1 MGWDTNTEMT
11 TRFNPP
17 AAARKKRLSSLTLVI
32 LAVSILPLV
41 LMGFG
46 VFYLSKYKQN
56 LIEAAYEHMQREAFL
71 INLFVEEDPDN
82 VGYLKD
88 HWNNGQSVVLINT
101 DGYLFEQWG
110 DYKKMAAANPVSE
123 EEDGE
128 KFMGVTEALATF
140 FLYLN
145 PTQMSL
151 PSFPNVQD
159 GVWADRFPEVSAALR
174 GEPDLGAWALEGD
187 FILTISIPV
196 RDARGRIQYALLLM
210 MSGEEVTQAIDSV
223 RKDIAQAF
231 IIVMILTFLLSVYL
245 SSFIAVPL
253 KKLGRAAEDIRRGQ
267 RNLTDLPDM
276 SHRKDEIGELSIILR
291 QMTQALNDRIDAIGN
306 FAADVAHEIK
316 NPLTSIHSAIET
328 ALLIKDDDKRRA
340 LLEIMDQDVKRL
352 DWLITDISKISRLD
366 SELARDS
373 FHKIDLRSVL
383 RETANLWSDPMS
395 RSSGDPSALQKR
407 PQVMCTFPDDPCLTW
422 GSGDALAQVFQNLIA
437 NALSFSPPGQPVR
450 VMLTRKKQS
459 LYVFVEDK
467 GPGIPESRLEKV
479 FERFYTDRPKGHD
492 RVKNS
497 GLGLSI
503 AKQIIEAHNGEIFAE
518 NIYEED
524 KISGARFI
532 VILPAYEG

>member
-17 AAARKKRLSSLTLVI
+17 ATARKKRLSSLTLVI

-110 DYKKMAAANPVSE
+110 DYKKMAAVNPVFE
-123 EEDGE
+123 EEEGE
-128 KFMGVTEALATF
+128 KFMGMTEALATF

-159 GVWADRFPEVSAALR
+159 GVWAERFPEISAALQ
-174 GEPDLGAWALEGD
+174 GDPALGAWALEGD
-187 FILTISIPV
+187 FILTIAIPV
-196 RDARGRIQYALLLM
+196 RNAQRHVQYALLLM

-223 RKDIAQAF
+223 RKDIVQAF

-276 SHRKDEIGELSIILR
+276 SQRKDEIGELSIILR
-291 QMTQALNDRIDAIGN
+291 QMTQALNDRIDAISN

-373 FHKIDLRSVL
+373 FQKIDLRSVL
-383 RETANLWSDPMS
+383 KETANLWSDPMS
-395 RSSGDPSALQKR
+395 RSSGDPSAEQKR
-407 PQVMCTFPDDPCLTW
+407 PQVICTFPDDPCLTW

-450 VMLTRKKQS
+450 VMLIRKKQS

-503 AKQIIEAHNGEIFAE
+503 AKQIVEAHNGEIFAE

-524 KISGARFI
+524 QISGARFI
-532 VILPAYEG
+532 VMLPAYEG